1 MSSTQCS
8 IAMDQIFYCTGSVSA
23 AQFKV
28 TSYNNED
35 GVLVVQKQMRRSTI
49 ALGKK
54 KAVHVLSNE
63 ESIYGSSVVF
73 DLSNPQL

>member
-1 MSSTQCS
+1 
-8 IAMDQIFYCTGSVSA
+8 MDQIFYCTGSVSA
-23 AQFKV
+23 AQFEV

-35 GVLVVQKQMRRSTI
+35 GVLVVQKQTRRSTI
-49 ALGKK
+49 ALGK

-73 DLSNPQL
+73 NFSNPQL